1 MNETLHL
8 EIVTP
13 FGTVLD
19 EPVQS
24 CMLPGEQGAFQ
35 VLKNH
40 ASLVSNVDIGLIKVE
55 RESKNELFATSGG
68 FCEVKD
74 NVIRIIVESAEKA
87 ESIDAYRAQQA
98 KERAEKRL
106 QEEKSMV
113 DAHRAELALR
123 RAVNRLKAVEVIKK
137 IH

>member
-19 EPVQS
+19 GPVQS

-55 RESKNELFATSGG
+55 REAKNELFATSGG

-98 KERAEKRL
+98 KERAEQRL
-106 QEEKSMV
+106 QEEKSTI
-113 DAHRAELALR
+113 DAHRAELALK

>member
-1 MNETLHL
+1 MNDTLHL

-19 EPVQS
+19 EPVES
-24 CMLPGEQGAFQ
+24 CTLPGQQGSFQ

-40 ASLVSNVDIGLIKVE
+40 ASIVSNVDIGLIKIE
-55 RESKNELFATSGG
+55 RDAKKELFATSGG

-87 ESIDAYRAQQA
+87 DKIDVQRAQVA

-106 QEEKSMV
+106 KEKKEEV
-113 DAHRAELALR
+113 DMLRAELALK
-123 RAVNRLKAVEVIKK
+123 RALNRLHAAETAKNF
-137 IH
+137 H

>member
-19 EPVQS
+19 EPVES
-24 CMLPGEQGAFQ
+24 CVLPGQQGSFQ

-40 ASLVSNVDIGLIKVE
+40 AAIVSNVDIGLIKIE
-55 RESKNELFATSGG
+55 RDAHKEYFATSGG

-74 NVIRIIVESAEKA
+74 NVIRIVVESAEQA
-87 ESIDAYRAQQA
+87 ETIDVQRAQKA
-98 KERAEKRL
+98 KERAEERL
-106 QEEKSMV
+106 RKDKDDV
-113 DAHRAELALR
+113 DFVRAEVALK
-123 RAVNRLKAVEVIKK
+123 RAVNRLKAVEIVKN